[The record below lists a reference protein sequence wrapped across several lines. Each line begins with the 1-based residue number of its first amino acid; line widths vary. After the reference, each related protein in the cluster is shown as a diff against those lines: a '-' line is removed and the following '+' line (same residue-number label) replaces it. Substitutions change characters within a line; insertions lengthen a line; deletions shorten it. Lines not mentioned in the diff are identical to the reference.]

1 MANVN
6 GNSAKEKKDKKD
18 KNQAQASSNIS
29 LVLDPVINSNGIC
42 LKCSDVHALESSVQC
57 RICDKLFHATCYDI
71 RCNASAQAI
80 CSKSFFNLYKPL
92 TVKYGQNS
100 ERFGKVC
107 FLCTTCDLS
116 LVKKSPKD
124 FSDVVSQTDMSAIN
138 TTDTDLASLNED
150 KCTTICDPNYL
161 QNKFN
166 LLSDDV
172 IDMKTSLTSEIS
184 SLKAMI
190 TKLSESKENPNATSS
205 NSGSHIP
212 QTLSYAEMIAGSAPF
227 PEQKQQL
234 IHISATDANNLSS
247 EELKTKVES
256 VKSKLT
262 KSFKNIPTNFVTTNN
277 QKGSLTVAFPD
288 ATIRQKGSQ
297 IINELNLSA
306 NGFQF
311 KDGKKMFPKLT
322 VTGVGCSVFD
332 GIDYNLPETEKRL
345 QWKAAIKSSIISKN
359 ECIRV
364 LTEHGHTLDVVYINY
379 SENNQKL
386 TVALKVSPSIRNAL
400 FQTQQGHVYIGN
412 SSLPIEDRFF
422 FKQCF
427 HCQEIG
433 HFSSDCPKSADSPVC
448 FYCMGPHQSKN
459 CSKKR
464 TKSDHCCSKCYNSKV
479 PSEKS
484 NCKSHNAADPQ
495 CPVILR
501 EIQKIVNNTDTIS
514 KNVM

>member
-1 MANVN
+1 M
-6 GNSAKEKKDKKD
+6 
-18 KNQAQASSNIS
+18 
-29 LVLDPVINSNGIC
+29 
-42 LKCSDVHALESSVQC
+42 
-57 RICDKLFHATCYDI
+57 
-71 RCNASAQAI
+71 
-80 CSKSFFNLYKPL
+80 
-92 TVKYGQNS
+92 
-100 ERFGKVC
+100 
-107 FLCTTCDLS
+107 
-116 LVKKSPKD
+116 
-124 FSDVVSQTDMSAIN
+124 
-138 TTDTDLASLNED
+138 
-150 KCTTICDPNYL
+150 
-161 QNKFN
+161 
-166 LLSDDV
+166 
-172 IDMKTSLTSEIS
+172 
-184 SLKAMI
+184 
-190 TKLSESKENPNATSS
+190 
-205 NSGSHIP
+205 
-212 QTLSYAEMIAGSAPF
+212 
-227 PEQKQQL
+227 
-234 IHISATDANNLSS
+234 
-247 EELKTKVES
+247 
-256 VKSKLT
+256 
-262 KSFKNIPTNFVTTNN
+262 
-277 QKGSLTVAFPD
+277 
-288 ATIRQKGSQ
+288 
-297 IINELNLSA
+297 
-306 NGFQF
+306 
-311 KDGKKMFPKLT
+311 
-322 VTGVGCSVFD
+322 
-332 GIDYNLPETEKRL
+332 
-345 QWKAAIKSSIISKN
+345 
-359 ECIRV
+359 